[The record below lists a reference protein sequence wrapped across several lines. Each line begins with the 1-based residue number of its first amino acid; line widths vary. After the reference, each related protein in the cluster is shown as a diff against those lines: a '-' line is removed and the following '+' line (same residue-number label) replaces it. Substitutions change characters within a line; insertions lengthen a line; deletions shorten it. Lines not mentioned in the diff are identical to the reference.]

1 MLKIF
6 NFKAIFT
13 VLLYILIIYY
23 FFYILLNTKLSFNL
37 NYNNKKIIIKIQ
49 KYLLTSYL
57 NFFISKSILIVYL
70 CNQDGKIF
78 IYF

>member
-37 NYNNKKIIIKIQ
+37 NYNNKNIIIKIQ

-57 NFFISKSILIVYL
+57 NFLLVRVL
-70 CNQDGKIF
+70 
-78 IYF
+78 